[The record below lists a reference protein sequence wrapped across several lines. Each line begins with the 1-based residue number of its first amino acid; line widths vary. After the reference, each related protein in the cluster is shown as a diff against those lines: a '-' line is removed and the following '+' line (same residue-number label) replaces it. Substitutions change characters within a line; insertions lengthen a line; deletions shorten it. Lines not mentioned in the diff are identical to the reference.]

1 MKRLLASIFKISIG
15 ISILFLCLGFA
26 GTVSAQTNTSDTFG
40 LETVGEEISIS
51 TETTDLRV
59 TVVRIINIFLGFLGV
74 IAVCIV
80 LYGGYL
86 YMTSGGDDEK
96 IGTAKKLLI
105 NGVIGLVII
114 LSAFGITTF
123 IFSRLQDAISDT
135 PPDDDEDMWGSCDD
149 VTSPYYAQYA
159 TTRCAQFCDDHPTQC
174 ASSQYFIVKSITPH
188 TPESTDSTGMN
199 NSVIRVL
206 FSKQP
211 AGDVLNVFKIYR
223 KENGQDVDISNQF
236 DFSFEEGGVIV
247 AAAYNQ
253 GAECVSGVHCVPNG
267 EYEVRVNENL
277 RDILDRELTLEVSSQ
292 TYPRIALF
300 RTGITDATPIID
312 TEFSSFAPISIGGY
326 SGDDTYRVV
335 RGETYVIK
343 GELEDTHG
351 NAYAY
356 LKVYREGVP
365 SSNIVGY
372 LGGPPVRAN
381 SGSTSLFD
389 FEYALRIETNK
400 FSPGVVYV
408 AEIIAHDID
417 GNTKSDTVRFMV
429 VPASCTNGVLDSGE
443 TDIDQGGVCGGAEGN
458 SCTSQSDCS
467 YSLKCLDSA
476 YNACTGTNCTCKAV
490 PYISSVEY
498 MNGATGNWITIFGKN
513 FGSSAGQVS
522 FDYDLDQN
530 GTPDSQ
536 VIASLPQCREGAVW
550 NNSWIIAEVPKQIE
564 GMAVSPSISVKNTQ
578 LSGSEGD
585 VSIRDI
591 PLLTNGNVLDLDFE
605 ENTGSIVSDDSPR
618 QNDGEIV
625 GVVERGDEGRVGDA
639 FSFTVDGD
647 TPGAGQS
654 GAVRIPVSQ
663 NSSLDLQQGS
673 VFAWIKKNTS
683 AVYYDGIVV
692 SQGNYGMFIDDQNQF
707 AIYDWNGAGQ
717 DSWIRSGVNV
727 SNGLWHHVGFTFTS
741 GVENG
746 AKLYIDGRLVKT
758 DKITVAG
765 GANTLVIGA
774 GTANVDSQFFTGSID
789 EVAVW
794 NTVLS
799 QGEVSSLYNLYTNS
813 KFSDSTND
821 DFGPDLGTFT
831 YNTTQ
836 RPNLCSVSVDG
847 QRIIT
852 LEDGT
857 SVTISDGALTAPQ
870 NTPVVLQGTGFGSSV
885 GEVIFGTFDASV
897 ASWSGEVINSMV
909 PFAGEGE
916 TSVYVI
922 SDSGERSNPVPFEI
936 SSLANL
942 RPPTITSIDP
952 PTTTRGS
959 FITISGN
966 RFGLAGKVYFTKNE
980 GVNCQDGGSACVL
993 AGTLPQS
1000 CGDTWSDTQV
1010 IAKVPNDPQFELGK
1024 YFVVVAREDGVKIAG
1039 SNSVEIV
1046 AGVPAPSICRIDP
1059 NRGVAPIS
1067 SESSALTIYG
1077 ENFIT
1082 DSEVKFWY
1090 PFAMVNNPD
1099 SWLSTVSGVIQGQ
1112 ATIIDLDS
1120 QEIKTTIP
1128 YDTVSGLSMS
1138 SGPIKVKN
1146 AAGLF
1151 SNSINYNVLD
1161 CRESGSPTI
1170 PGFQCCGEGP
1180 DAGRWKHGNYACEG
1194 VSRDA
1199 GYVWRFTSGKMPQKF
1214 FVNELCSEA
1223 GVPSPS
1229 PSTLWNDG
1237 VNICVNA
1244 QLTVNFNLPL
1254 NASTVLDQSGN
1265 LVNIAIAECGGSNI
1279 QINCEGVGNEQIVTA
1294 DFSGEEAGENGL
1306 SFQKKNGS
1314 DLSPQT
1320 WYRVGLSSAV
1330 SSFRTITELGVS
1342 TDKIENL
1349 ESTRECEIDGTT
1361 YAYCFDFR
1369 TGAVDFQCSLI
1380 GAGIEPAEHTTTL
1393 LGVVQSLRGTPVYDI
1408 NRVFN
1413 VSAVRPLV
1421 YWVYGKSN
1429 LACTTINVDDKPWA
1443 WGPIDTAPATSKHM
1457 VGQVNSKGYAIAW
1470 QHNPVGSLI
1479 TATLQENNG
1488 EIKATSTLRINLG
1501 DPYAK
1506 NVWPSCTEAC
1516 INAEIGIEFSQIM
1529 DIDTFDVDKIVL
1541 HECSDESCNSLIEP
1555 SVPLV
1560 ITSDLQ
1566 SETILRAYPAASE
1579 NARGSLKPDTWYA
1592 VQLKDG
1598 VQAVA
1603 GVITDVNGVVTDV
1616 ISGNSATTK
1625 QWKFRTKNSAQLCL
1639 ADNVRVSPD
1648 PFYATFIGEAQIYRA
1663 LPVGSPDSCS
1673 AYGQQLNPWDYGWNW
1688 SVGEV
1693 VGQTKRDGVAKVSDF
1708 SFGGSSKSTCTIGC
1722 TPAGSD
1728 IVSSTINYP
1737 VCGNGKKELGEDC
1750 DIAAPGEIPGISC
1763 SFSCL
1768 RPGNNAATCGNGTV
1782 EVVLG
1787 EECDPMQSGAIAG
1800 YCTNTCVNA
1809 GSGPEPLVAGDVNA
1823 AICGGGDVGFGEDC
1837 DIDDSN
1843 TTSGCSNKCLHL
1855 GTPTSQA
1862 WCDGWLSYS
1871 KDPNSVNDS
1880 NLRAQYGEVSPSEFA
1895 QACSNAVSVCGNGI
1909 IEQGEECENND
1920 PQCSSRCVIQNACNT
1935 PHEQCSPGDEGCLS
1949 NCTYAGSSI
1958 TYSTPSI
1965 CGDGVVGIGEYSPD
1979 ADEIRSCE
1987 LPAGTVSNV
1996 LGGNPV
2002 QVVTAVGDLVG
2013 TSAAAAPISDMET
2026 KINAGTSQ
2034 GLGSDGLPTL
2044 ITPISGSGEYH
2055 LQCGYTEYT
2064 APASDQSYN
2073 NCPANAGNNFGVA
2086 TNSCCVER
2094 PQRIE
2099 EYPLA
2104 NAGIGAGSAPVCR
2117 NTYMSV
2123 TFNQNI
2129 PAEYL
2134 QSNIQLV
2141 QGFAAGYSCAS
2152 HGGQDVTNELR
2163 SVLALGDL
2171 GQERLWPRIW
2181 NSIKTFF
2188 SRVIRVSVLAAPQS
2202 NALIPTDLVLC
2213 SGITPFTVKPT
2224 YETSVEGVITKT
2236 LVSIY
2241 PNQALD
2247 SGQYVLVRLKGGI
2260 KNVSG
2265 VSIKSPFTP
2274 ELSDYWVFKTGQ
2286 QICKIQEIIV
2296 EPSTALYTVPNS
2308 SKSFVAQALSSDSS
2322 ENQKIVSIPGVYAW
2336 TWSWGPQ
2343 GDNIFDIPATVNVDN
2358 SITSKGVRGHTDG
2371 VVGATTVI
2379 SADYPQ
2385 AETFSAIVNLE
2396 ALFCQRPWPLTA
2408 NPVFEDDVE
2417 TDVIFKDTTYNFSM
2431 YYCADSGSPLST
2443 LDDLPYFNQIE
2454 IVTDPTALGAI
2465 ALGDL
2470 PDALRRYLLFADK
2483 TDDAIGVQIFAN
2495 PTKSDGT
2502 RQTLSEW
2509 YVTKF
2514 GSLTSVQSA
2523 NVAGYDALSNEFN
2536 LYINAFNLNGDTV
2549 YNNVYLFSIDTNATP
2564 ETREVFKQL
2573 IASLRFNTNLTNHN
2587 RCLREG
2593 ALGVRETPNELA
2605 VPQISCTTDFDCRDN
2620 VGIAKIGTNGTCS
2633 NALTKFMRDLIRLE
2647 QLHTIQMQTDS
2658 YLDSID

>member
-1 MKRLLASIFKISIG
+1 MKRLSASIFKITIG
-15 ISILFLCLGFA
+15 ITILFLCFSFA
-26 GTVSAQTNTSDTFG
+26 STVFAEENTSDTFG
-40 LETVGEEISIS
+40 LEAVGEDISIS

-59 TVVRIINIFLGFLGV
+59 TIVRIINIFLGFLGV

-105 NGVIGLVII
+105 NGAIGLIII

-123 IFSRLQDAISDT
+123 IFSRLQDAISGT
-135 PPDDDEDMWGSCDD
+135 PGDEDEDLWGSCDD
-149 VTSPYYAQYA
+149 PASPYYAQYA
-159 TTRCAQFCDDHPTQC
+159 TTRCAQFCNDHPTQC
-174 ASSQYFIVKSITPH
+174 ASAQYFIVKSITPH
-188 TPESTDSTGMN
+188 TPESTDATGMN
-199 NSVIRVL
+199 NTVIRAL

-211 AGDVLNVFKIYR
+211 AGDVTNVFKIYR
-223 KENGQDVDISNQF
+223 KDNGQDVDISNEF
-236 DFSFEEGGVIV
+236 DFSFEEGGVVV

-253 GAECVSGVHCVPNG
+253 GPECAAGTHCIPNG
-267 EYEVRVNENL
+267 EYEVQVNENL
-277 RDILDRELTLEVSSQ
+277 RDITDRELTLEVSFQ

-300 RTGITDATPIID
+300 RTGITDVTPVID
-312 TEFSSFAPISIGGY
+312 SEFFPLAPISIGGY
-326 SGDDTYRVV
+326 SGDDTHRVV
-335 RGETYVIK
+335 RGQTYSIK
-343 GELEDTHG
+343 GRLEDTRG

-356 LKVYREGVP
+356 LNVYREGAP

-372 LGGPPVRAN
+372 LDGPRVRAN
-381 SGSTSLFD
+381 SGSTQSFD
-389 FEYALRIETNK
+389 FEYGIRIESNK

-408 AEIIAHDID
+408 AEITAHDID
-417 GNTKSDTVRFMV
+417 GNTDTDTVKFMV

-443 TDIDQGGVCGGAEGN
+443 TGIDQGGVCGGAEGN
-458 SCTSQSDCS
+458 SCISQSDCA
-467 YSLKCLDSA
+467 YWLQCLDNS
-476 YNACTGTNCTCKAV
+476 YNTCTGTNCTCKTV

-498 MNGATGNWITIFGKN
+498 MDGAAGNWITILGKN
-513 FGSSAGQVS
+513 FGSSPGQIS
-522 FDYDLDQN
+522 FDYDVDQN
-530 GTPDSQ
+530 GTSDSQ

-550 NNSWIIAEVPKQIE
+550 NNSWIIAEVPKQIQ

-591 PLLTNGNVLDLDFE
+591 PLLTNGNILDLGFE
-605 ENTGSIVSDDSPR
+605 ENAGTLVSDDSLSG
-618 QNDGEIV
+618 NDGELI
-625 GVVERGDEGRVGDA
+625 GFVERGVEGRVGDA

-654 GAVRIPVSQ
+654 GSVRIPVSQ
-663 NSSLDLQQGS
+663 NSPLYMQQGS
-673 VFAWIKKNTS
+673 VFAWIKKNTPT
-683 AVYYDGIVV
+683 VYYDGIVV

-717 DSWIRSGVNV
+717 DTWIRSGVNV
-727 SNGLWHHVGFTFTS
+727 SDGLWHHVGFTFTS

-758 DKITVAG
+758 DKISVAG

-774 GTANVDSQFFTGSID
+774 GTANSESQFFTGAID

-799 QGEVSSLYNLYTNS
+799 EGTVGSLYSLYTNS

-836 RPNLCSVSVDG
+836 RPNLCSVTVDG
-847 QRIIT
+847 NHSTT
-852 LEDGT
+852 LENGTIVTVQDG
-857 SVTISDGALTAPQ
+857 DLKAPQ
-870 NTPVVLQGTGFGSSV
+870 NTPVVLEGTGFGLSQ
-885 GEVIFGTFDASV
+885 GEVIFGTSDASV
-897 ASWSGEVINSMV
+897 RLWSAGVISSTV
-909 PFAGEGE
+909 PFATEGE
-916 TSVYVI
+916 TTVYVI

-952 PTTTRGS
+952 PATTRGS

-966 RFGLAGKVYFTKNE
+966 RFGSSGKVYFTKNE
-980 GVNCQDGGSACVL
+980 GVNCLDGGSNCVL
-993 AGTLPQS
+993 AGTLPQT
-1000 CGDTWSDTQV
+1000 CGNTWSDTQV
-1010 IAKVPNDPQFELGK
+1010 IAKVPNDPQFELSK
-1024 YFVVVAREDGVKIAG
+1024 YFVVVAREDGVKTGGAE
-1039 SNSVEIV
+1039 SVEIV
-1046 AGVPAPSICRIDP
+1046 SGPPQPSICRIDP
-1059 NRGVAPIS
+1059 NRGAAPIS

-1082 DSEVKFWY
+1082 ESEVKFWY
-1090 PFAMVNNPD
+1090 PFASSSDPD

-1112 ATIIDLDS
+1112 ATIVDFDS

-1138 SGPIKVKN
+1138 SGPIKIKN
-1146 AAGLF
+1146 ASGVF
-1151 SNSINYNVLD
+1151 SNSINYDVLD
-1161 CRESGSPTI
+1161 CREPGSAQI
-1170 PGFQCCGEGP
+1170 PGFQCCSEGP
-1180 DAGRWKHGNYACEG
+1180 DAGRWKHGNHACEG
-1194 VSRDA
+1194 VSREA

-1214 FVNELCSEA
+1214 FVNELCQA
-1223 GVPSPS
+1223 TGLPSPS
-1229 PSTLWNDG
+1229 PSTLWDDG
-1237 VNICVNA
+1237 RNICVNA

-1254 NASTVLDQSGN
+1254 NASTALDQSGN
-1265 LVNIAIAECGGSNI
+1265 LVNIAIAECAGSDT
-1279 QINCEGVGNEQIVTA
+1279 QINCDGSGNEEIITA
-1294 DFSGEEAGENGL
+1294 DFSGEEVGENGL
-1306 SFQKKNGS
+1306 TFQKKDGS

-1349 ESTRECEIDGTT
+1349 ESTRECEIDGIT

-1369 TGAVDFQCSLI
+1369 TGAADFQCSLI
-1380 GAGIEPAEHTTTL
+1380 GAGIHPPDHTTTL

-1443 WGPIDTAPATSKHM
+1443 WGPVDAAPATSKQM
-1457 VGQVNSKGYAIAW
+1457 VGQANSKGYAIAW
-1470 QHNPVGSLI
+1470 QHNPVGSPI
-1479 TATLQENNG
+1479 TATVQENNG

-1506 NVWPSCTEAC
+1506 NVWPSCIEAC
-1516 INAEIGIEFSQIM
+1516 VNAEIGIEFSQIM
-1529 DIDTFDVDKIVL
+1529 DIDTFDADKL
-1541 HECSDESCNSLIEP
+1541 ALYECTNETCNTTTSP
-1555 SVPLV
+1555 SISLV

-1566 SETILRAYPAASE
+1566 SETILRAYPVTP
-1579 NARGSLKPDTWYA
+1579 LKKNTWYVA
-1592 VQLKDG
+1592 QLTDG
-1598 VQAVA
+1598 VQAVG

-1616 ISGNSATTK
+1616 IPGNSAATK
-1625 QWKFRTKNSAQLCL
+1625 EWKFRTKDSTQLCL
-1639 ADNVRVSPD
+1639 ADNVHVSPD

-1673 AYGQQLNPWDYGWNW
+1673 AYGQQLNPWHYGWNW

-1728 IVSSTINYP
+1728 IARSTIVYP
-1737 VCGNGKKELGEDC
+1737 VCGNGEKELGEDC

-1782 EVVLG
+1782 ETALG
-1787 EECDPMQSGAIAG
+1787 EECDPAQQGAIAG

-1837 DIDDSN
+1837 EIGQ
-1843 TTSGCSNKCLHL
+1843 SGCSNRCLNL

-1862 WCDGWLSYS
+1862 WCDGWLSYF

-1880 NLRAQYGEVSPSEFA
+1880 NLRAQYGEVSESEFA
-1895 QACSNAVSVCGNGI
+1895 QACGNAVSVCGNDI
-1909 IEQGEECENND
+1909 IEQGEECERTD
-1920 PQCSSRCVIQNACNT
+1920 SQCSSRCLIQNACDT
-1935 PHEQCSPGDEGCLS
+1935 PYEQCSPGDEGCLS

-1965 CGDGVVGIGEYSPD
+1965 CGDGVVGIGEYSSD

-1987 LPAGTVSNV
+1987 LPAGEVRNI

-2013 TSAAAAPISDMET
+2013 ASAAGPISDMET
-2026 KINAGTSQ
+2026 KINAGTNQ
-2034 GLGSDGLPTL
+2034 GLGSDGLLAP

-2064 APASDQSYN
+2064 TPASDQPYN
-2073 NCPANAGNNFGVA
+2073 NCPANATNKFGVA
-2086 TNSCCVER
+2086 TNSCCIER

-2099 EYPLA
+2099 EYPVA
-2104 NAGIGAGSAPVCR
+2104 NAGIGSDGVCR
-2117 NTYMSV
+2117 NTYISV

-2141 QGFAAGYSCAS
+2141 QGFAEGYSCAT
-2152 HGGQDVTNELR
+2152 HGGQDVTSEL
-2163 SVLALGDL
+2163 SDVLAFSDL
-2171 GQERLWPRIW
+2171 GEQRLWPRIW

-2188 SRVIRVSVLAAPQS
+2188 SRMIRVSVLAVPQS
-2202 NALIPTDLVLC
+2202 NARIPSDLVLC
-2213 SGITPFTVKPT
+2213 SGVTPFSIKPT
-2224 YETSVEGVITKT
+2224 YQTNTEGVITET

-2241 PNQALD
+2241 PSEALEMN
-2247 SGQYVLVRLKGGI
+2247 QYVLVRLKGGQGGI
-2260 KNVSG
+2260 KNIAG
-2265 VSIKSPFTP
+2265 VSIKSPFEDHS
-2274 ELSDYWVFKTGQ
+2274 ELSDYWVFKTGD
-2286 QICKIQEIIV
+2286 QICKIQKVSV
-2296 EPSTALYTVPNS
+2296 EPPTALYTTPGD
-2308 SKSFVAQALSSDSS
+2308 SKQFVAQAISSDSNA
-2322 ENQKIVSIPGVYAW
+2322 NQKIVSIPGVYSW
-2336 TWSWGPQ
+2336 TWNWGPQ
-2343 GDNIFDIPATVNVDN
+2343 GDNIFDIPATVNTDN

-2371 VVGATTVI
+2371 VISATTAI
-2379 SADYPQ
+2379 SEYNPQ
-2385 AETFSAIVNLE
+2385 AERFSTIVSLE
-2396 ALFCQRPWPLTA
+2396 ALFCQRPWPLTV
-2408 NPVFEDDVE
+2408 NPVLEDDVE
-2417 TDVIFKDTTYNFSM
+2417 TDVIFKDNTYNFSM

-2465 ALGDL
+2465 APGDL

-2509 YVTKF
+2509 YVAKF
-2514 GSLTSVQSA
+2514 GSLSSVQPA
-2523 NVAGYDALSNEFN
+2523 NVAGYDALTNEFN

-2549 YNNVYLFSIDTNATP
+2549 YN
-2564 ETREVFKQL
+2564 
-2573 IASLRFNTNLTNHN
+2573 
-2587 RCLREG
+2587 
-2593 ALGVRETPNELA
+2593 
-2605 VPQISCTTDFDCRDN
+2605 
-2620 VGIAKIGTNGTCS
+2620 
-2633 NALTKFMRDLIRLE
+2633 
-2647 QLHTIQMQTDS
+2647 
-2658 YLDSID
+2658 

>member
-1 MKRLLASIFKISIG
+1 MFKIAIG
-15 ISILFLCLGFA
+15 ITILFLCFSFS
-26 GTVSAQTNTSDTFG
+26 GTVFAEANTSDTFG
-40 LETVGEEISIS
+40 LEAVGEDISIS

-59 TVVRIINIFLGFLGV
+59 TIVRIINIFLGFLGV

-80 LYGGYL
+80 LYGGFL

-114 LSAFGITTF
+114 LSAFAITTF
-123 IFSRLQDAISDT
+123 IFSRLQDAVSGT
-135 PPDDDEDMWGSCDD
+135 PGDEDEDLWGSCDD
-149 VTSPYYAQYA
+149 VNSPYYAQYA
-159 TTRCAQFCDDHPTQC
+159 TTRCAQFCNDHPTQC

-199 NSVIRVL
+199 NTVIRAL

-211 AGDVLNVFKIYR
+211 AGDVGNVFKIYR
-223 KENGQDVDISNQF
+223 KDNGQDIDISNEF
-236 DFSFEEGGVIV
+236 DFSFEEGGVVV

-253 GAECVSGVHCVPNG
+253 GSECATGTHCIPNG

-277 RDILDRELTLEVSSQ
+277 RDITDRELTLEISFQ
-292 TYPRIALF
+292 TFPRIALF
-300 RTGITDATPIID
+300 RTGITDVTPVID
-312 TEFSSFAPISIGGY
+312 TEFSSLEPISIGGY
-326 SGDDTYRVV
+326 SGDDTHRVV
-335 RGETYVIK
+335 RGETYTIK
-343 GELEDTHG
+343 GSLEDTHG

-356 LKVYREGVP
+356 LKVYREESP
-365 SSNIVGY
+365 SSNIAQYVD
-372 LGGPPVRAN
+372 GPRVRAN
-381 SGSTSLFD
+381 GGSSPSFD
-389 FEYALRIETNK
+389 FEYALRIESNK

-417 GNTKSDTVRFMV
+417 GNIESDTVRFMV
-429 VPASCTNGVLDSGE
+429 VPVSCTNGVLDSGE
-443 TDIDQGGVCGGAEGN
+443 TGIDQGGVCGGAEGN
-458 SCTSQSDCS
+458 SCTSQSDCA
-467 YSLKCLDSA
+467 YWLQCLDSS
-476 YNACTGTNCTCKAV
+476 NNTCTGSNCACKTV

-498 MNGATGNWITIFGKN
+498 MDGAAGNWITILGKN
-513 FGSSAGQVS
+513 FGASVGQVT
-522 FDYDLDQN
+522 FDYDIDQD
-530 GTPDSQ
+530 GDIDSD
-536 VIASLPQCREGAVW
+536 VVATLPQCREGAVW
-550 NNSWIIAEVPKQIE
+550 NNSWIIAEVPRQIDFSSQDE
-564 GMAVSPSISVKNTQ
+564 VVAPSISVTAA
-578 LSGSEGD
+578 SGL
-585 VSIRDI
+585 R
-591 PLLTNGNVLDLDFE
+591 
-605 ENTGSIVSDDSPR
+605 
-618 QNDGEIV
+618 
-625 GVVERGDEGRVGDA
+625 
-639 FSFTVDGD
+639 
-647 TPGAGQS
+647 
-654 GAVRIPVSQ
+654 
-663 NSSLDLQQGS
+663 
-673 VFAWIKKNTS
+673 
-683 AVYYDGIVV
+683 
-692 SQGNYGMFIDDQNQF
+692 
-707 AIYDWNGAGQ
+707 
-717 DSWIRSGVNV
+717 
-727 SNGLWHHVGFTFTS
+727 
-741 GVENG
+741 
-746 AKLYIDGRLVKT
+746 
-758 DKITVAG
+758 
-765 GANTLVIGA
+765 
-774 GTANVDSQFFTGSID
+774 
-789 EVAVW
+789 
-794 NTVLS
+794 
-799 QGEVSSLYNLYTNS
+799 
-813 KFSDSTND
+813 DSTND
-821 DFGPDLGTFT
+821 NFGPQVGTFT

-836 RPNLCSVSVDG
+836 RPNLCSVAVNG
-847 QRIIT
+847 ERIIT

-857 SVTISDGALTAPQ
+857 SVTIPDGAHIAPQ
-870 NTPVVLQGTGFGSSV
+870 NTPVVLVGTGFGSSA
-885 GEVIFGTFDASV
+885 GEVVFGRSGASIT
-897 ASWSGEVINSMV
+897 SWAGEVINSVV

-916 TSVYVI
+916 TSVYVV

-952 PTTTRGS
+952 PATTRGS

-966 RFGLAGKVYFTKNE
+966 RFGLSGKVYFTKNE
-980 GVNCQDGGSACVL
+980 GVNCLDGGSNCVL
-993 AGTLPQS
+993 AGTLPQT
-1000 CGDTWSDTQV
+1000 CGNTWSETQV
-1010 IAKVPNDPQFELGK
+1010 IAKVPNDSQFDLGR
-1024 YFVVVAREDGVKIAG
+1024 YFVVVAREDGVKTGGAE
-1039 SNSVEIV
+1039 SVEIV
-1046 AGVPAPSICRIDP
+1046 SGSPQPSICRIDP

-1090 PFAMVNNPD
+1090 PFALANNPD
-1099 SWLSTVSGVIQGQ
+1099 SWLSAVSGVIQGQ
-1112 ATIIDLDS
+1112 ATIIDFDS

-1146 AAGLF
+1146 ASGVF
-1151 SNSINYNVLD
+1151 SNSINYTVLD
-1161 CRESGSPTI
+1161 CRESGSPAI
-1170 PGFQCCGEGP
+1170 PGFQCCSEGP

-1194 VSRDA
+1194 VSREA

-1214 FVNELCSEA
+1214 FVNELCQA
-1223 GVPSPS
+1223 TGLPSPS
-1229 PSTLWNDG
+1229 PSTLWDDG
-1237 VNICVNA
+1237 RNICVNA

-1254 NASTVLDQSGN
+1254 NASTALDQSGN
-1265 LVNIAIAECGGSNI
+1265 LVNIVIAECAGSDT
-1279 QINCEGVGNEQIVTA
+1279 QINCDGSGNEEIVTA
-1294 DFSGEEAGENGL
+1294 DFSGEEVGENGL
-1306 SFQKKNGS
+1306 TFQKKDGS
-1314 DLSPQT
+1314 DLAPQT

-1342 TDKIENL
+1342 IDKIENL
-1349 ESTRECEIDGTT
+1349 ESTRECQIGGVT

-1369 TGAVDFQCSLI
+1369 TGSSDFQCSLV
-1380 GAGIEPAEHTTTL
+1380 GAGIHPPDHTTTL
-1393 LGVVQSLRGTPVYDI
+1393 LGVVQSLRGRPVYDI

-1421 YWVYGKSN
+1421 YSVYGRSN
-1429 LACTTINVDDKPWA
+1429 LACTTINVDDKPWV
-1443 WGPIDTAPATSKHM
+1443 WGPTSAAPATSKQM
-1457 VGQVNSKGYAIAW
+1457 VGQANSKGYAIAW
-1470 QHNPVGSLI
+1470 QHNPLGSPI
-1479 TATLQENNG
+1479 TATVQENNG

-1506 NVWPSCTEAC
+1506 NVWPSCIEAC

-1529 DIDTFDVDKIVL
+1529 NISTFDADKLVL
-1541 HECSDESCNSLIEP
+1541 HECSDESCNSLVQP

-1566 SETILRAYPAASE
+1566 SETILRAYPATSQS
-1579 NARGSLKPDTWYA
+1579 ARATLKPDTWYA

-1598 VQAVA
+1598 IQAVG
-1603 GVITDVNGVVTDV
+1603 GVITDANGVVTDV
-1616 ISGNSATTK
+1616 ISGSSATAK
-1625 QWKFRTKNSAQLCL
+1625 EWKFRTKNSTQLCL
-1639 ADNVRVSPD
+1639 ADSVRVSPD
-1648 PFYATFIGEAQIYRA
+1648 PFFATFIGEAQTYRA

-1708 SFGGSSKSTCTIGC
+1708 SFGGASKSTCTIGC

-1728 IVSSTINYP
+1728 IASSTINYP
-1737 VCGNGKKELGEDC
+1737 VCGNGEKELGEDC

-1768 RPGNNAATCGNGTV
+1768 RPGNTNAGTCGNGVV
-1782 EVVLG
+1782 EISLG
-1787 EECDPMQSGAIAG
+1787 EECDPAEQGAIAG

-1809 GSGPEPLVAGDVNA
+1809 GSGPEPLVVGDVNA

-1837 DIDDSN
+1837 DINDSN

-1880 NLRAQYGEVSPSEFA
+1880 NLRAQYGEVSASEFA
-1895 QACSNAVSVCGNGI
+1895 QACGNAVSVCGNGI
-1909 IEQGEECENND
+1909 IEQGEECESTD
-1920 PQCSSRCVIQNACNT
+1920 PQCSSRCLIQNACDT
-1935 PHEQCSPGDEGCLS
+1935 QYAQCSPGDEGCLS

-1987 LPAGTVSNV
+1987 LPVGEVRNI

-2013 TSAAAAPISDMET
+2013 ASATGPISDMET
-2026 KINAGTSQ
+2026 KINAGTNQ
-2034 GLGSDGLPTL
+2034 GLGSDGLLTP

-2055 LQCGYTEYT
+2055 LQCGYTEYAT
-2064 APASDQSYN
+2064 PATDQSYN
-2073 NCPANAGNNFGVA
+2073 NCPANAANNFGVA
-2086 TNSCCVER
+2086 TNSCCIER

-2099 EYPLA
+2099 EYPVA
-2104 NAGIGAGSAPVCR
+2104 NAGIGAASAPVCR
-2117 NTYMSV
+2117 NTYISV

-2129 PAEYL
+2129 PSEYL

-2163 SVLALGDL
+2163 SALALGDL
-2171 GQERLWPRIW
+2171 GEERLWPRIW

-2188 SRVIRVSVLAAPQS
+2188 SRMIRVSVIAAPQT

-2224 YETSVEGVITKT
+2224 YETSVEGAITKT

-2247 SGQYVLVRLKGGI
+2247 PDQYVLVRLKGGI
-2260 KNVSG
+2260 KNVLG
-2265 VSIKSPFTP
+2265 VSIKSPFNT
-2274 ELSDYWVFKTGQ
+2274 ELSDYWVFKTGA
-2286 QICKIQEIIV
+2286 QICKIQEIVV
-2296 EPSTALYTVPNS
+2296 EPSSALYTIPNS
-2308 SKSFVAQALSSDSS
+2308 SKSFVAHALSNDTGD
-2322 ENQKIVSIPGVYAW
+2322 NQKIVSIPGVYSW

-2343 GDNIFDIPATVNVDN
+2343 GDTIFDIPATVNVDN

-2371 VVGATTVI
+2371 VIGATTVI
-2379 SADYPQ
+2379 TADYPQ
-2385 AETFSAIVNLE
+2385 AETFSTVVSLE
-2396 ALFCQRPWPLTA
+2396 ALFCQRPWPFTV
-2408 NPVFEDDVE
+2408 NPVFEDDVD
-2417 TDVIFKDTTYNFSM
+2417 TSVIFKDNTYNFSM

-2514 GSLTSVQSA
+2514 GSLASVQSA
-2523 NVAGYDALSNEFN
+2523 NVAGYDALTNEFN

-2593 ALGVRETPNELA
+2593 ALGVRETPNDLA
-2605 VPQISCTTDFDCRDN
+2605 VPPISCTTDFDCRDSA
-2620 VGIAKIGTNGTCS
+2620 GIAKIGTSGICS

-2658 YLDSID
+2658 YIDSID